1 MSDLVRVVQIIPLV
15 RPLYAMLVNGN
26 YLEVIALALRA
37 DNGCFGHSE
46 TVGLVLDE
54 SNHIAFA
61 CDVDGFLGY
70 CYEDTVRRDRQAKFI
85 DKLQK
90 EFVADPD
97 NLDGWQPKPLVLD
110 EILDDDDW
118 ARDPTS

>member
-15 RPLYAMLVNGN
+15 RPLYAMLINGN

-54 SNHIAFA
+54 SNHIACA
-61 CDVDGFLGY
+61 CDVDGFIGY
-70 CYEDTVRRDRQAKFI
+70 CYGGIVKAQRQAEFI
-85 DKLQK
+85 DKLLK
-90 EFVADPD
+90 EDIDD
-97 NLDGWQPKPLVLD
+97 N
-110 EILDDDDW
+110 DDDW